1 MQEVDSDEPFFNN
14 GLAMKCEAFVLPN
27 IANQIRPMNHFT
39 KTRCYRYLLVIGLLC
54 SFLSNNGQV
63 DAIGWHRNDLDSL
76 EMLYQEKGF
85 KFHPVF
91 QPSPRFLKAADFA
104 DTVVQVTPRQINLC
118 FVPLLVANVGAGI
131 GNEVAAYT
139 SAGALLRF
147 TDFRRWDASFGYTF
161 NYRTGPEYLSRWMDS
176 TQIMPGVGKANYS
189 EGLGYY
195 ANNFFGKLGFQAGKR
210 VYLEAGR
217 GKNFWGDGYRSLI
230 LSENA
235 AAYPYGR
242 LTLDLWKFRYNAMWA
257 QTAFGSEKKFFAMHG
272 LSVNATKRLQFSF
285 FEMVTWQA
293 KDSLSNRG
301 MDFHYLNPILFYRP
315 VEYAQGSADNVILG
329 AGAKWRPKKNI
340 QVYTQVVVDEFLLR
354 EVKQKLG
361 WWANKFGGQIGVR
374 FFDVLPG
381 LSLQSELNSVR
392 PFTYTHGSPLQSWGH
407 NGQPLAH
414 PWGANFWE
422 WVNIAKYQK
431 GVYLFSNK
439 NIWGSFGRDG
449 IDEDGDGIN
458 ENFGGDIFRS
468 YRKPYRQY
476 GNKLL
481 QGDRSIVHYNE
492 FSVSRSFAKL
502 PGLVFSASYI
512 IRYEH
517 QADVNYLDNYLFIG
531 LQLDGFLKPVTD
543 F

>member
-1 MQEVDSDEPFFNN
+1 MN
-14 GLAMKCEAFVLPN
+14 CEAFVLTN

-39 KTRCYRYLLVIGLLC
+39 KTDIIRLFLVIALLC
-54 SFLSNNGQV
+54 SFLSNYGQV
-63 DAIGWHRNDLDSL
+63 DAFGWHRRDLDSL
-76 EMLYQEKGF
+76 EMVYQEKGF
-85 KFHPVF
+85 QFHSVF
-91 QPSPRFLKAADFA
+91 QPAPRFLQAADFA
-104 DTVVQVTPRQINLC
+104 DSTIQKTERQINIC
-118 FVPLLVANVGAGI
+118 FIPHFAANAGAGI

-139 SAGALLRF
+139 SAGALMRF
-147 TDFRRWDASFGYTF
+147 TDYNKWDASFGYSF
-161 NYRTGPEYLSRWMDS
+161 NYRSGPDYLSRWMDS
-176 TQIMPGVGKANYS
+176 TMVMPGVGKTYYS
-189 EGLGYY
+189 DGLGYY
-195 ANNFFGKLGFQAGKR
+195 AHNIFGKLGFQAGKR

-230 LSENA
+230 LSDNA

-257 QTAFGSEKKFFAMHG
+257 QTSFGSEKKFFAMHG
-272 LSVNATKRLQFSF
+272 LSLNVAKNLQLSI

-293 KDSLSNRG
+293 KDKLNNRG

-329 AGAKWRPKKNI
+329 GGAKWRPLPNV
-340 QVYTQVVVDEFLLR
+340 QVYTQVVIDEFLLK
-354 EVKQKLG
+354 EVRRQSG
-361 WWANKFGGQIGVR
+361 WWANKFGGQIGIR

-381 LSLQSELNSVR
+381 LSIQSELNAVR
-392 PFTYTHGSPLQSWGH
+392 PFTYTHGSSIQSWGH
-407 NGQPLAH
+407 SNQPLAH

-431 GVYLFSNK
+431 GRYLITNK

-449 IDEDGDGIN
+449 LDDDGDGIG
-458 ENFGGDIFRS
+458 ENWGGDIFRS
-468 YRKPYRQY
+468 YKAPYKQY

-481 QGDRSIVHYNE
+481 QGQRSVVHYNE
-492 FSVSRSFAKL
+492 LSVSRRSAKF
-502 PGLVFSASYI
+502 PSLVFSASYI

-517 QADVNYLDNYLFIG
+517 QKEVNYLDNYLFIG